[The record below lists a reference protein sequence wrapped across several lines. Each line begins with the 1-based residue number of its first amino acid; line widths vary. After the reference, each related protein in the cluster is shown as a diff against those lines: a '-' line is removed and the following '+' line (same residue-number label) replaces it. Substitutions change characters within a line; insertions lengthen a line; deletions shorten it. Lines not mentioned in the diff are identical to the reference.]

1 MRGFSLSSGA
11 TPRTDCEKLP
21 RAAAT
26 ILREGD
32 AGGCL
37 HIIRISLAWSLLSL
51 ALAGARAWHLR
62 PVQHAQHP
70 AESLPS
76 PKHRSSCTTPSASCA
91 ACLHSGRQVRL
102 RLPAPFL
109 LAARG
114 LVQRA
119 NAASAIP
126 IRPRALDGLGSL
138 QLVDAGAHIPHHADG
153 LESSCHRQAAA

>member
-26 ILREGD
+26 ILREDD

-76 PKHRSSCTTPSASCA
+76 PRHRSSCTTPSASCA

-109 LAARG
+109 LAARS

-119 NAASAIP
+119 NAASAHSHP
-126 IRPRALDGLGSL
+126 PACPRWARLATTGRCWCPF
-138 QLVDAGAHIPHHADG
+138 PHHADV